1 MASMVLSD
9 AVRGGAVAR
18 EYDKFADMEI
28 IEDTNTAD
36 VVRQLAAIDLGHNRC
51 HQITEDAPPDVDP
64 FALVKEELAPLSLEV
79 RAQLEAQHESLTDA
93 SQHFFGAGNTREGKR
108 VRPVIVLLM
117 GRATQIA
124 GAPEEVL
131 EANADRQRRLAA
143 ITEIIH
149 TASLIHDDVLDAAD
163 TRRGGLAVHKKHSN
177 QAAVLSGD
185 FLLARASVALAKLRR
200 TQVVREMA
208 KSLEALV
215 QGELMQLKSSEEE
228 RLSLEYYLTKSYCK
242 TASLMAYSCKSAAL
256 LSDHALDSDV
266 VIAAEKFG
274 YHFGLAFQ
282 VIDDLLDFTESSDT
296 LGKPGLQANPHPN
309 PHPNPNPHPH
319 PHPNPNPNPNPNPK
333 QDMALGLSTAPV
345 LYGIADE
352 PDLREL
358 VERKFSK
365 KGDVPAAYELVMKSN
380 GLQKTKE
387 LATFHAQAAVDACC
401 ALPEGEARDGLVRLC
416 HLVLSRSS

>member
-1 MASMVLSD
+1 MDFRMRGSSTQLLVAVGLLHGVAGLQCGQALGAGPRTSRSGAASIRCKTLSD
-9 AVRGGAVAR
+9 AVKGGAVAR
-18 EYDKFADMEI
+18 EYDPYADMEI

-36 VVRQLAAIDLGHNRC
+36 VVRKLAAIDLGHMRC

-79 RAQLEAQHESLTDA
+79 RSQLEAQHESLTDA
-93 SQHFFGAGNTREGKR
+93 AQHFFGAGNTREGKR

-117 GRATQIA
+117 GRATQDA
-124 GAPEEVL
+124 GAAKEVL
-131 EANADRQRRLAA
+131 EGNADRQRRLAA

-185 FLLARASVALAKLRR
+185 FLLARASVALAKLRL
-200 TQVVREMA
+200 TQ
-208 KSLEALV
+208 
-215 QGELMQLKSSEEE
+215 
-228 RLSLEYYLTKSYCK
+228 EYYLTKSYCK

-256 LSDHALDSDV
+256 LSDHDLDSEV

-282 VIDDLLDFTESSDT
+282 VIDDLLDFTETSDT
-296 LGKPGLQANPHPN
+296 LGKPGL
-309 PHPNPNPHPH
+309 
-319 PHPNPNPNPNPNPK
+319 

-345 LYGIADE
+345 LYGIEDE
-352 PDLREL
+352 PALREL
-358 VERKFSK
+358 VERKFSE
-365 KGDVPAAYELVMKSN
+365 KGDVLAAYDMVLKSN

-401 ALPEGEARDGLVRLC
+401 ALPPGESRDGLVHLC
-416 HLVLSRSS
+416 HLVHL

>member
-1 MASMVLSD
+1 MQGRTTQLLVAVGLLHGAAGLQCGQALGAGPRTSRSGAASIRCKTLSD
-9 AVRGGAVAR
+9 AVKGGAVAR
-18 EYDKFADMEI
+18 EYDPYADMEI

-36 VVRQLAAIDLGHNRC
+36 VVRKLAAIDLGHMRC
-51 HQITEDAPPDVDP
+51 HVITEDAPPDVDP
-64 FALVKEELAPLSLEV
+64 FALVKEELEPLSQDV
-79 RAQLEAQHESLTDA
+79 RSQLEAQHESLTDA
-93 SQHFFGAGNTREGKR
+93 AQHFFGAGNTREGKR

-117 GRATQIA
+117 GRATQDA
-124 GAPEEVL
+124 GASEEVL
-131 EANADRQRRLAA
+131 EGNADRQRRLAA

-242 TASLMAYSCKSAAL
+242 TVLVYNSNPGPCPNLNPSPNPSPDPDPDPHQASLMAYSCKSAAL
-256 LSDHALDSDV
+256 LSDHALDSEV

-282 VIDDLLDFTESSDT
+282 ARHRSLTHT
-296 LGKPGLQANPHPN
+296 H
-309 PHPNPNPHPH
+309 
-319 PHPNPNPNPNPNPK
+319 
-333 QDMALGLSTAPV
+333 
-345 LYGIADE
+345 
-352 PDLREL
+352 EL
-358 VERKFSK
+358 
-365 KGDVPAAYELVMKSN
+365 
-380 GLQKTKE
+380 TK
-387 LATFHAQAAVDACC
+387 
-401 ALPEGEARDGLVRLC
+401 
-416 HLVLSRSS
+416 

>member
-1 MASMVLSD
+1 MLVAVGLLHGAAGLQCSQALGAGPRTTRSGAASMASKTLSD

-18 EYDKFADMEI
+18 EYDPYADMEI

-36 VVRQLAAIDLGHNRC
+36 VVRKLAAIDLGHNRC

-64 FALVKEELAPLSLEV
+64 FALVKEELAPLSREV
-79 RAQLEAQHESLTDA
+79 RSQLEAQHESLTDA

-117 GRATQIA
+117 GRATQDA
-124 GAPEEVL
+124 SAAEDVL
-131 EANADRQRRLAA
+131 EGNADRQRRLAA

-215 QGELMQLKSSEEE
+215 QGELMQLKSSEEA
-228 RLSLEYYLTKSYCK
+228 RLT
-242 TASLMAYSCKSAAL
+242 
-256 LSDHALDSDV
+256 
-266 VIAAEKFG
+266 
-274 YHFGLAFQ
+274 FQ
-282 VIDDLLDFTESSDT
+282 PT
-296 LGKPGLQANPHPN
+296 N
-309 PHPNPNPHPH
+309 
-319 PHPNPNPNPNPNPK
+319 
-333 QDMALGLSTAPV
+333 
-345 LYGIADE
+345 
-352 PDLREL
+352 
-358 VERKFSK
+358 
-365 KGDVPAAYELVMKSN
+365 
-380 GLQKTKE
+380 
-387 LATFHAQAAVDACC
+387 
-401 ALPEGEARDGLVRLC
+401 
-416 HLVLSRSS
+416 

>member
-1 MASMVLSD
+1 MASKTLSD

-18 EYDKFADMEI
+18 EYDPYADMEI

-36 VVRQLAAIDLGHNRC
+36 VVRKLAAIDLGHMRC

-79 RAQLEAQHESLTDA
+79 RSQLEAQHESLTDA
-93 SQHFFGAGNTREGKR
+93 AQHFFGAGNTREGKR

-117 GRATQIA
+117 GRATQDA
-124 GAPEEVL
+124 GAAKEVL
-131 EANADRQRRLAA
+131 EGNADRQRRLAA

-296 LGKPGLQANPHPN
+296 LGKPGLQ
-309 PHPNPNPHPH
+309 
-319 PHPNPNPNPNPNPK
+319 
-333 QDMALGLSTAPV
+333 DMALGLSTAPV

-352 PDLREL
+352 PALREL
-358 VERKFSK
+358 VERKFGQE
-365 KGDVPAAYELVMKSN
+365 GDVVAAYEMVMRSN

-401 ALPEGEARDGLVRLC
+401 ALPEGESRDGLVRLC

>member
-1 MASMVLSD
+1 MAAKAAKADTVQ
-9 AVRGGAVAR
+9 R
-18 EYDKFADMEI
+18 EYDPYSEMEI

-36 VVRQLAAIDLGHNRC
+36 VVRHLAGIDLTHNRC
-51 HQITEDAPPDVDP
+51 HRITEDAPPDVDP
-64 FALVKEELAPLSLEV
+64 FGLVREELAPLSLEV
-79 RAQLEAQHESLTDA
+79 RAQLEAKHESLTDA
-93 SQHFFGAGNTREGKR
+93 AQHFFGAGNTREGKR

-117 GRATQIA
+117 GRATQDA
-124 GAPEEVL
+124 DASEEVL
-131 EANADRQRRLAA
+131 EGNAGRQRRLAA

-163 TRRGGLAVHKKHSN
+163 TRRGGQAVHKKHSN

-256 LSDHALDSDV
+256 LSDHELDSEI

-282 VIDDLLDFTESSDT
+282 VIDDLLDFTETSDT
-296 LGKPGLQANPHPN
+296 LGKPGL
-309 PHPNPNPHPH
+309 
-319 PHPNPNPNPNPNPK
+319 

-345 LYGIADE
+345 LYGIEDE
-352 PDLREL
+352 PALREL
-358 VERKFSK
+358 VERKFSEP
-365 KGDVPAAYELVMKSN
+365 GDVQAAYDMVLKSD

-387 LATFHAQAAVDACC
+387 LATYHAQAAVDACC
-401 ALPEGEARDGLVRLC
+401 ALPPGESRDGLVRLC